1 MPELVLHANGR
12 TWTLDAS
19 RSYTVGRDQQADIP
33 TIDRRVSRRH
43 ITIRCVGGTWVIED
57 LGSANGTFADGRRVQ
72 RIEIGH
78 GSIVR
83 LGNFS
88 SGMRLDFTEAAPTP
102 SPAPAPSPVSGDQAP
117 AAAQGRAAAHQGDA
131 RPEPRPEA
139 RPEPRPQAHPEPRP
153 EAHPQ
158 PPRGPR
164 GDTGWG
170 TV

>member
-72 RIEIGH
+72 RMEIGH

-88 SGMRLDFTEAAPTP
+88 TGMRLDFTEAAP
-102 SPAPAPSPVSGDQAP
+102 APGAAPVNGDQAP
-117 AAAQGRAAAHQGDA
+117 AAAQGRTAAAAGA
-131 RPEPRPEA
+131 
-139 RPEPRPQAHPEPRP
+139 
-153 EAHPQ
+153 
-158 PPRGPR
+158 
-164 GDTGWG
+164 
-170 TV
+170 